1 MRARRDLY
9 YGYLKIVIACAAL
22 VSVLPATARTSVN
35 YLNMSLEELTQVVVT
50 SSTLTEESLK
60 TVPASISIFTRQQ
73 IQQLGVNTLEELMN
87 YAPGYQSYLSD
98 MGGITYSS
106 RSRRV
111 ANGNREVL
119 ILLNGQRLIHDALG
133 VSSFTDGDLPVD
145 NIERVEFLR
154 GPGSAIYGANAFM
167 GVINIITPN
176 RVNNASVSGGNNFQQ
191 RASVNL
197 NHEFENGLQA
207 SLFAHSSRANNGQS
221 HFYDAFSKT
230 TVDDTQQKSNADSMY
245 LRANWADWSLHLR
258 HVDRLV
264 QHGYSL
270 GNVSDKD
277 SLVDSYSDI
286 YALHYSTSVNEQWK
300 FNSRLYKTP
309 YEIIVRGKVAAA
321 GRISNLIF
329 AGNES
334 GIENHLQWQEG
345 SANALIGAD
354 FSRYAMDNAL
364 AQSWLLTPDNS
375 FVSAPSQ
382 LKMNRYL
389 SAVYGQ
395 WQHAITT
402 ELNYILGVR
411 YDDYSDVKNYTS
423 PRLGLIWQQSNNS
436 TFKLLYGEAFRAPA
450 RNELYL
456 RNNSTQQGNPDLH
469 PEYSRTAELIWTYS
483 KENHYF
489 TASLFNTDI
498 LDSIASTNTIPR
510 QFVNFQKQRLN
521 GLELEY
527 KWELTD
533 EWQAATTLSHIFD
546 SDVAI
551 NPDAEDLASISII
564 YNRDAMMLSLSSRY
578 HGEVRDQDSSTLHYH
593 SLGGY
598 TLIDAHAKYQL
609 TPEWGVYANLRN
621 LTNKYV
627 LQPATQNINNTIG
640 VAGTGREI
648 ELGVHWD
655 F

>member
-1 MRARRDLY
+1 MPACRDLY
-9 YGYLKIVIACAAL
+9 YVYLQTFIACAVL
-22 VSVLPATARTSVN
+22 GSILPATARTSVN
-35 YLNMSLEELTQVVVT
+35 YLSMSLEELTQVIVT

-60 TVPASISIFTRQQ
+60 TVPASITLFTRQQ

-119 ILLNGQRLIHDALG
+119 ILLDGQRLIHDAVG
-133 VSSFTDGDLPVD
+133 VSSFTDGDLPLE

-167 GVINIITPN
+167 GVINIITT
-176 RVNNASVSGGNNFQQ
+176 NNINSASVSGGNNHQR
-191 RASVNL
+191 RASLNL
-197 NHEFENGLQA
+197 GHKFENGLQA
-207 SLFAHSSRANNGQS
+207 SLFAHTSRAHDGKS
-221 HFYDAFSKT
+221 HFYDSFSKT
-230 TVDDTQQKSNADSMY
+230 TIASAQQKKTADSIY
-245 LRANWADWSLHLR
+245 LRANWADWSLDLR

-264 QHGYSL
+264 QQGYSL

-277 SLVDSYSDI
+277 SLIDSYSDI
-286 YALHYSTSVNEQWK
+286 YALRYATSVNERWK

-309 YEIIVRGKVAAA
+309 YETVVRGKVAAA
-321 GRISNLIF
+321 GRVSNLIF
-329 AGNES
+329 AGYES

-345 SANALIGAD
+345 NANALIGAD

-382 LKMNRYL
+382 LKMDRHL

-395 WQHAITT
+395 WQHAITPQ
-402 ELNYILGVR
+402 LNYILGVR
-411 YDDYSDVKNYTS
+411 YDDYSDVKSYTS
-423 PRLGLIWQQSNNS
+423 PRLGFIWQQNNSS

-456 RNNSTQQGNPDLH
+456 RNNSSQEGNPNLH
-469 PEYSRTAELIWTYS
+469 PEYSRTAELIWSYV
-483 KENHYF
+483 KAHHYF
-489 TASLFNTDI
+489 TVSLFNTDI
-498 LDSIASTNTIPR
+498 LDSIATTNTLPR
-510 QFVNFQKQRLN
+510 QFVNFEKQRLN
-521 GLELEY
+521 GLEMEY
-527 KWELTD
+527 KWEIAH
-533 EWQAATTLSHIFD
+533 EWQAATTLSHIFN
-546 SDVAI
+546 SGIAVNA
-551 NPDAEDLASISII
+551 DAEELASISII
-564 YNRDAMMLSLSSRY
+564 YNRDAMLLSVSGKY
-578 HGEVRDQDSSTLHYH
+578 HGEVRDQDSSTLGYH
-593 SLGGY
+593 RLGGY
-598 TLIDAHAKYQL
+598 TVFDAHGKYQL
-609 TPEWGVYANLRN
+609 TPEWGLYVNLRN
-621 LTNKYV
+621 LTNKYY
-627 LQPATQNINNTIG
+627 LQPATQNINNIVG
-640 VAGTGREI
+640 VAGTGREM

>member
-1 MRARRDLY
+1 MTARRDLY
-9 YGYLKIVIACAAL
+9 YVYLQIVIACAVL
-22 VSVLPATARTSVN
+22 GSVLPATAKTAVN
-35 YLNMSLEELTQVVVT
+35 YLNMSLEELTQVIVT

-60 TVPASISIFTRQQ
+60 TVPASITVFTRQQ

-87 YAPGYQSYLSD
+87 YVPGYQSYLSD

-119 ILLNGQRLIHDALG
+119 ILLDGQRLIHDSLG
-133 VSSFTDGDLPVD
+133 VSSYTDGDLPLD
-145 NIERVEFLR
+145 NVERIEFLR

-167 GVINIITPN
+167 GVINIITT
-176 RVNNASVSGGNNFQQ
+176 NNVSKASVSGGNNHQR
-191 RASVNL
+191 RASLNL
-197 NHEFENGLQA
+197 NHEFTNGLQA
-207 SLFAHSSRANNGQS
+207 SLFAHSSKTNSGRS
-221 HFYDAFSKT
+221 HFYDSFSKT
-230 TVDDTQQKSNADSMY
+230 TMAGDQQENGANNIY

-264 QHGYSL
+264 QQGYSL

-309 YEIIVRGKVAAA
+309 YEIIVRGKVAAV
-321 GRISNLIF
+321 GRVSNLIF

-345 SANALIGAD
+345 NANALIGAD

-364 AQSWLLTPDNS
+364 AQSWLLIPDNS

-382 LKMNRYL
+382 LKTDRHL

-395 WQHAITT
+395 WQHAITPQ
-402 ELNYILGVR
+402 LNYILGVR
-411 YDDYSDVKNYTS
+411 YDDYSDVKSYTS
-423 PRLGLIWQQSNNS
+423 PRLGFIWQHNSSS

-456 RNNSTQQGNPDLH
+456 RNNSSQEGNPNLH
-469 PEYSRTAELIWTYS
+469 PEYSRTAELIWSYA
-483 KENHYF
+483 KKNHYF
-489 TASLFNTDI
+489 SVSLFNTDI
-498 LDSIASTNTIPR
+498 LDSIAITNTLPR
-510 QFVNFQKQRLN
+510 QFVNFQQQRLN
-521 GLELEY
+521 GLEMEY
-527 KWELTD
+527 KWELTH
-533 EWQAATTLSHIFD
+533 EWQAATTLSHIFN
-546 SDVAI
+546 SDVGV

-564 YNRDAMMLSLSSRY
+564 YNRDAIMLSLSGKY
-578 HGEVRDQDSSTLHYH
+578 HGAVRDQDSSALHYH

-598 TLIDAHAKYQL
+598 TVFDVHGKYQL
-609 TPEWGVYANLRN
+609 TPEWGIYVNLRN
-621 LTNKYV
+621 LTNKYY
-627 LQPATQNINNTIG
+627 LQPATQNINNIVG
-640 VAGTGREI
+640 VAGTGSEI